1 MLPLSIS
8 LAAACAVACI
18 VAVMLR
24 IRLRRA
30 QSLILQMNQL
40 AVDVTEALRDG
51 ERTQS
56 FSYRA
61 HNPHLLPCW
70 QVKQCARKDCVAYGN
85 PDLRCWH
92 LVETLCR
99 EEDGAAAMGIEQC
112 EQCDA
117 YLAAQPDAFW
127 RFAEQLNNI
136 LMLLGRSFDQ
146 VADSERRVE
155 QASKLATLGEF
166 AAGLAHE
173 INNPLD
179 GTMSCLIRLE
189 RDPANLTQNMEY
201 LQLMR
206 EALERISMVVQHIL
220 DYSRKRD
227 ILLEEIDV
235 HNVLEDVVALIKV
248 TARQKALTLRF
259 ELAEDLPP
267 VRADKYHLSE
277 AFLNLAVNS
286 ISATPEGG
294 TLTFRTRLTT
304 GENGAAGR
312 VAVDVVDTGAGIEPR
327 HLPKVFEPFFTTK
340 EPGKGTG
347 LGLSTVKEIVV
358 QHHGEISI
366 DSAPQEGTTVSV
378 MLPAAVEDGGPS
390 GSTDDPGSG
399 QGK

>member
-1 MLPLSIS
+1 MLTLSI
-8 LAAACAVACI
+8 LLAVACAAACAVAMI
-18 VAVMLR
+18 LHT
-24 IRLRRA
+24 RLGRA
-30 QSLILQMNQL
+30 QLLAREMNQL
-40 AVDVTEALRDG
+40 AEDVSEALLEG
-51 ERTQS
+51 GRTQS

-70 QVKQCARKDCVAYGN
+70 QVKQCEQLDCVAHGN
-85 PDLRCWH
+85 TDLRCWH
-92 LVETLCR
+92 LVETLCA
-99 EEDGAAAMGIEQC
+99 EEDGRTDTERCA
-112 EQCDA
+112 QCDT
-117 YLAAQPDAFW
+117 YRAARPDPLS

-179 GTMSCLIRLE
+179 GTMSCLTRLE

-201 LQLMR
+201 LHLMR
-206 EALERISMVVQHIL
+206 EALERMSRVVQHIL

-227 ILLEEIDV
+227 MLLEDTDV
-235 HNVLEDVVALIKV
+235 HRVLEDVVALIKI
-248 TARQKALTLRF
+248 TARQNAITLRL
-259 ELAEDLPP
+259 ELGEELPP
-267 VRADKYHLSE
+267 IYADRYHLSE
-277 AFLNLAVNS
+277 ALLNLALNS

-294 TLTFRTRLTT
+294 TLTFRTRLTKSD
-304 GENGAAGR
+304 NGAGR
-312 VAVDVVDTGAGIEPR
+312 LVAVEVADTGAGIEAR

-347 LGLSTVKEIVV
+347 LGLSTVKQIV
-358 QHHGEISI
+358 GEHNGKLSI

-378 MLPAAVEDGGPS
+378 MLPVAPEEGPS
-390 GSTDDPGSG
+390 SITGSQDQDKGSE
-399 QGK
+399 Q